1 MKLLYKHLMLSVM
14 VSAAPLA
21 LPISVSAQQGFSPNA
36 RVQSASALPA
46 FTHRETVRED
56 LAIIDGG
63 LNATGSFQGRFTQY
77 GADGSTASGTIYLQR
92 PGRVRFEYDAPN
104 PLLIVSDGVTL
115 VQQDRALQTFDRV
128 PLAATPL
135 NYFLKENINLAN
147 DTEVVGLQ
155 KLPDQ
160 WRVTAR
166 DGSGQMAGL
175 ITLVFDP
182 QNLALKEWVIVDEF
196 GGTTSVQLTDL
207 RYNMRLD
214 PRLFILRDDREDRRD
229 RRRR

>member
-1 MKLLYKHLMLSVM
+1 MKTLSRLFLLTTLG
-14 VSAAPLA
+14 VSMPLA
-21 LPISVSAQQGFSPNA
+21 ATVSVSAQQGFSQTA
-36 RVQSASALPA
+36 QAQSRTALPA
-46 FTHRETVRED
+46 FTHRQTVRED

-77 GADGSTASGTIYLQR
+77 GADGSSASGTIYLQR

-155 KLPDQ
+155 KLADQ

-166 DGSGQMAGL
+166 DGSGQMAGM
-175 ITLVFDP
+175 ITLVFNP
-182 QNLALKEWVIVDEF
+182 NNLALKEWVIVDEF
-196 GGTTSVQLTDL
+196 GGTTRVVLDNL
-207 RYNMRLD
+207 RYNLQLD
-214 PRLFILRDDREDRRD
+214 PRLFILRDEREDRRD

>member
-1 MKLLYKHLMLSVM
+1 MKTLSRLFLLTTLG
-14 VSAAPLA
+14 VSMPLA
-21 LPISVSAQQGFSPNA
+21 ATVSVSAQQGFSQTA
-36 RVQSASALPA
+36 QAQSRTALPA
-46 FTHRETVRED
+46 FTHRQTVRED

-77 GADGSTASGTIYLQR
+77 GADGSSASGTIYLQR

-166 DGSGQMAGL
+166 DGSGQMAGM
-175 ITLVFDP
+175 ITLVFNP
-182 QNLALKEWVIVDEF
+182 NNLALKEWVIVDEF
-196 GGTTSVQLTDL
+196 GGTTRVVLDNL
-207 RYNMRLD
+207 RYNLQLD
-214 PRLFILRDDREDRRD
+214 PRLFILRDEREDRRD